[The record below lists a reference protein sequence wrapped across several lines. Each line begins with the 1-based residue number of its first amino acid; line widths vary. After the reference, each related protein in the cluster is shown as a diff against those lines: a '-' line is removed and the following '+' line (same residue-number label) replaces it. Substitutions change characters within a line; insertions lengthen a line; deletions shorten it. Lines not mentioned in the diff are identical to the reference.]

1 MNELIIYKNELKNS
15 NPARYKV
22 IGIISR
28 LILSTELFR
37 KNEDI
42 IDFLKYI
49 IETEFK
55 EYVIASRTLIVAR
68 TVRVIEEFSENE
80 YLNCKRKLYKY
91 IDSRITQPNK
101 KNTFDGW
108 L

>member
-68 TVRVIEEFSENE
+68 TVRVIDELSENE